1 MILVTGATGNVG
13 QELARRLADAGQHV
27 RALVRKQGPSS
38 LPASVETIAG
48 DLDRPASLSAA
59 LAGVHGVFLLAG
71 YKDMAGVL
79 AEIRRA
85 GVQQVVL
92 LSSRSIVGGN
102 PGNAI
107 VNMFMVSEAAVQSSG
122 VSWAILRP
130 GGFMSNAL
138 RWAPQIRAGDVVR
151 GPFAG
156 APIAAI
162 DPHDLAAVAATVL
175 TSEGHDGRS
184 YLLTGPKAL
193 LPADEVRVLASV
205 LGRELRFSGQS
216 DAEARAEMGQ
226 SMPADF
232 VDAFFRFFSAGE
244 FDDSSVLPTV
254 EEILGRPPRTFEQ
267 WAKQHAGAFR

>member
-1 MILVTGATGNVG
+1 
-13 QELARRLADAGQHV
+13 
-27 RALVRKQGPSS
+27 
-38 LPASVETIAG
+38 
-48 DLDRPASLSAA
+48 
-59 LAGVHGVFLLAG
+59 
-71 YKDMAGVL
+71 
-79 AEIRRA
+79 
-85 GVQQVVL
+85 
-92 LSSRSIVGGN
+92 
-102 PGNAI
+102 
-107 VNMFMVSEAAVQSSG
+107 
-122 VSWAILRP
+122 
-130 GGFMSNAL
+130 MSNAL